1 MYTYLECVKCGRV
14 DALAPAAFELVD
26 MKKDYLCYPCESSL
40 SALDAHFAD
49 CKVCGAEEA
58 VKYYD
63 FSKKAYCGA
72 CGQRYDVIAGDL
84 EPYFTFSSE
93 PAVLVARVICE
104 LAYCRLEHAY
114 KLITALRRLF
124 GEGNAKD
131 VALLLEGLA
140 EIAEES
146 KIHDDYVEA
155 LKGAKK
161 RL

>member
-1 MYTYLECVKCGRV
+1 MYTYLECVRCGKL
-14 DALAPAAFELVD
+14 DALAPAALELVD

-40 SALDAHFAD
+40 SALDADYYD
-49 CKVCGAEEA
+49 CVVCGAHES
-58 VKYYD
+58 VKRYEFNKTVYC
-63 FSKKAYCGA
+63 SK
-72 CGQRYDVIAGDL
+72 CGQRYDVVGDDL

-124 GEGNAKD
+124 GEGDAKD
-131 VALLLEGLA
+131 VALLLEGLD

-146 KIHDDYVEA
+146 KIHDDYVVA
-155 LKGAKK
+155 LKGAKE